1 MADDVKIRIT
11 GAFLAGIGTT
21 LGWWLILGPYR
32 QAVAGAPEVEVHFK
46 AFFVVPMVLIFG
58 FACMIFGEKLPL
70 RGADK
75 ERQRRAGSVLFGII
89 AVIAGLT
96 WWVLKSQFAA
106 LGYA

>member
-1 MADDVKIRIT
+1 MSDDFKIRIT
-11 GAFLAGIGTT
+11 GAFLAGIGTA

-32 QAVAGAPEVEVHFK
+32 QALAGAPDIEIHFK
-46 AFFVVPMVLIFG
+46 AFFIVPLLLIFG
-58 FACMIFGEKLPL
+58 VACMVFGEKLPL

-75 ERQRRAGSVLFGII
+75 EKQRRAGYILFAII
-89 AVIAGLT
+89 AVIAGLV